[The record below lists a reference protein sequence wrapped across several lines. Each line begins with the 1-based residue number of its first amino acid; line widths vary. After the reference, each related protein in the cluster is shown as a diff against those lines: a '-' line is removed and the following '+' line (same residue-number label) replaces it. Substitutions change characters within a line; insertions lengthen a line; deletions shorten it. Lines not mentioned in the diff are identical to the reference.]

1 MRQRLADTEL
11 YKGRNE
17 TIEASKQYMGKEKN
31 MKFVLIGVVFF
42 GLAILLYDSHYS
54 RLKVICYYIGIAFL
68 VLGVIN
74 VMVGDF
80 SLIFGH

>member
-1 MRQRLADTEL
+1 
-11 YKGRNE
+11 
-17 TIEASKQYMGKEKN
+17 